1 MEKLLKR
8 LVEAPA
14 VSGFEGN
21 VSALLKR
28 ELKPHVDEIKTD
40 RIGNVIARLGS
51 GSPKIMLAAHMDE
64 IGLIVKY
71 VNKKG
76 FIIFDKIGGWDERI
90 LPTKKVLI
98 HGSHGSVPG
107 VIGSKPVHLQ
117 EKEEEKKPVKL
128 KEMFIDIGAS
138 SEDDVK
144 KAGIGVGDF
153 ITNSGSVDR
162 LVGSKVTGHAFDNRI
177 GCLVLAE
184 IARRAKNFKG
194 TLYLVGTVKEEM
206 GLIGVRGS
214 SFSVNPD
221 AMLAI
226 DTTIAGDTPGL
237 TIEEAPLKLG
247 SGPALEIKDQMSVV
261 NSLVKKWVLETASKG
276 KIKIQLDVMSG
287 GATDASIVPTVRE
300 GIPAGAITVP
310 TRYVHTPVE
319 VADMN
324 DINNCVKLCVKLV
337 ESAHK
342 YF

>member
-14 VSGFEGN
+14 VSGFEEN